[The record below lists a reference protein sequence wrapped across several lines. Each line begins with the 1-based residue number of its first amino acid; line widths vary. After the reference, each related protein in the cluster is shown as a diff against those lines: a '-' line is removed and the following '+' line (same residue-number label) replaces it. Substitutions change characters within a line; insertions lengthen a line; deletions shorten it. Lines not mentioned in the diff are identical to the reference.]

1 MAPTRRE
8 RFEALLAETPD
19 DPELR
24 YAVAMEHVS
33 EGNEETG
40 ARLLLELTRSQ
51 PDFIPAYLQA
61 GQVLARLDHV
71 EEAQATYRAGIAA
84 AQKKGDLHAA
94 GEMQQFLDILS

>member
-1 MAPTRRE
+1 MAPTRRQ
-8 RFEALLAETPD
+8 RFEALLAENPD
-19 DPELR
+19 DPELG
-24 YAVAMEHVS
+24 YAVAMEHGS
-33 EGNEETG
+33 EGDEETA
-40 ARLLLELTRSQ
+40 ARLLLELTHKH

-61 GQVLARLDHV
+61 GQVLARLDRV